1 MAGVL
6 RSASTVGAARRKS
19 NYGPRDVQ
27 DIKWSRHPPADV
39 SAAVLEGGPWRQ
51 LRPRPQGK
59 LLSRVLLHRD
69 ARPRCPVAL
78 RVLVHMH
85 GCLMLGAAAAPLLP
99 CRLSQ
104 AMLLLVWL
112 HRSGAA

>member
-6 RSASTVGAARRKS
+6 RSASKVGVARRRS

-27 DIKWSRHPPADV
+27 DSDSITWSRHPPTDV
-39 SAAVLEGGPWRQ
+39 SAALPEGGPWRR

-104 AMLLLVWL
+104 AMLLLVW
-112 HRSGAA
+112 